1 MILKT
6 KEEEVDRNI
15 KTVEEEVDW
24 NRQKKIFVI

>member
-24 NRQKKIFVI
+24 NLQKKIFVI